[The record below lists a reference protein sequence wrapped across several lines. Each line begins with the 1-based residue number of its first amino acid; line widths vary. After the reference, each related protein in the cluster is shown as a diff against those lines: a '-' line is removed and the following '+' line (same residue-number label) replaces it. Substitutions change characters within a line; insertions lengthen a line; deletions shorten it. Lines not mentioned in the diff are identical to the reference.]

1 MKRFFWQNA
10 CQVEATK
17 SIINTDVTIELK
29 LFAWK
34 SLFKDNNKI
43 NSSKTQVTLSMLL
56 MLTFIKKISFIQ
68 HLYFGSNNEVI
79 KTANKTSIMALIKR
93 HGNCIVDHQFQIL
106 NQISQYQ
113 NQNISTRGFHKEKI
127 WLWDLL
133 IKVKIK

>member
-1 MKRFFWQNA
+1 
-10 CQVEATK
+10 
-17 SIINTDVTIELK
+17 
-29 LFAWK
+29 
-34 SLFKDNNKI
+34 
-43 NSSKTQVTLSMLL
+43 MLL
-56 MLTFIKKISFIQ
+56 MLTLIKKISFIQ

-127 WLWDLL
+127 
-133 IKVKIK
+133 